1 MTSDTKDSQQK
12 GPQPQGPQK
21 GDLNA
26 NEQKSHEDE
35 VAGRHQNDGQKGHEG
50 ANKGPHRN

>member
-1 MTSDTKDSQQK
+1 MTNDTKDTQQK

-26 NEQKSHEDE
+26 NEQKAHEDE